1 MPRPVIPAHLDYTA
15 QTCETIETFRAASA
29 ILEHQCPD
37 TIENYIISGTGD
49 AAHLLEVLLL
59 AREARLFRPADGVS
73 RVNIIPLFETLE
85 ALNQGREILQ
95 RLMEIPSWREHLVL
109 RGDLQEVMI
118 GYSDSNKESG
128 FVQSA
133 WALHEIQRDLAAF
146 ARENRIAVRIFHGR
160 GGAVGRGG
168 GPANHAILAQPPGA
182 VNGSLRITEQGE
194 VIADRYGHKAIAKRH
209 LDQVVNAVLRASL
222 GIDHGKVEPAWEQLM
237 DRLSATARGAYRGL
251 VYKDPD
257 FLEYFTQATPISEIA
272 QLRLGSRPA
281 KRGATTSIEQLR
293 AIPWVFSWMQS
304 RHTLPGWY
312 GLGTALSAAMGES
325 SANLEILKRMYSGWP
340 FFHALID
347 NAQMILAKAD
357 MNIARLYADLVL
369 NPEISSRI
377 FGAIESE
384 YRRTVEGIC
393 AITGQSALLEKMPI
407 LKGSIGRRNPYVDPL
422 SLIQLVLLRRIRSE
436 ATDQTGLLDAVLE
449 SINGIASGL
458 KNTG

>member
-1 MPRPVIPAHLDYTA
+1 
-15 QTCETIETFRAASA
+15 
-29 ILEHQCPD
+29 
-37 TIENYIISGTGD
+37 
-49 AAHLLEVLLL
+49 
-59 AREARLFRPADGVS
+59 
-73 RVNIIPLFETLE
+73 
-85 ALNQGREILQ
+85 
-95 RLMEIPSWREHLVL
+95 
-109 RGDLQEVMI
+109 
-118 GYSDSNKESG
+118 
-128 FVQSA
+128 
-133 WALHEIQRDLAAF
+133 
-146 ARENRIAVRIFHGR
+146 
-160 GGAVGRGG
+160 
-168 GPANHAILAQPPGA
+168 
-182 VNGSLRITEQGE
+182 
-194 VIADRYGHKAIAKRH
+194 
-209 LDQVVNAVLRASL
+209 
-222 GIDHGKVEPAWEQLM
+222 
-237 DRLSATARGAYRGL
+237 
-251 VYKDPD
+251 
-257 FLEYFTQATPISEIA
+257 
-272 QLRLGSRPA
+272 
-281 KRGATTSIEQLR
+281 
-293 AIPWVFSWMQS
+293 MQS